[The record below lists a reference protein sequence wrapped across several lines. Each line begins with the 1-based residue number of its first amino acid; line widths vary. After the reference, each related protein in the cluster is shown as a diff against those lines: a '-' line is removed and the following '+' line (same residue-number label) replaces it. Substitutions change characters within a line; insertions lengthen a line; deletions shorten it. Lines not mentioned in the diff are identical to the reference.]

1 MVFLELHQY
10 KAIALLIGIEEAG
23 VPLPLPGDLA
33 IMVMGVQVS
42 AGKASP
48 IPVVAVSA
56 ASATVGASLLYWISR
71 FLGTRILERYGR
83 ALHLTPQRQQWV
95 ERKFSRYGAPVI
107 IVGRLIPGF
116 RIAIAVAAGIA
127 KVQFSRFV
135 IYTAISAIIWAS
147 AFMFIGWAI
156 GDTWEEDRE
165 AIVGVI
171 NNPLSLL
178 GLGIIVGSAVT
189 VWIYRRKIGK
199 LRWNRR
205 ISSDTDEHRRDES
218 MGMGD

>member
-1 MVFLELHQY
+1 
-10 KAIALLIGIEEAG
+10 
-23 VPLPLPGDLA
+23 
-33 IMVMGVQVS
+33 
-42 AGKASP
+42 
-48 IPVVAVSA
+48 
-56 ASATVGASLLYWISR
+56 
-71 FLGTRILERYGR
+71 
-83 ALHLTPQRQQWV
+83 
-95 ERKFSRYGAPVI
+95 
-107 IVGRLIPGF
+107 LIPGL
-116 RIAIAVAAGIA
+116 RIAVAVAAGIA

-135 IYTAISAIIWAS
+135 IYTAISATIWAS
-147 AFMFIGWAI
+147 TFMFIGWAI

>member
-33 IMVMGVQVS
+33 IVIMGVQVS

-48 IPVVAVSA
+48 IPVVAVTA
-56 ASATVGASLLYWISR
+56 ASATAGASLLYWISR
-71 FLGTRILERYGR
+71 LLGTRILKRYGR
-83 ALHLTPQRQQWV
+83 ALHLTTQRQQWV
-95 ERKFSRYGAPVI
+95 EHKFNRYGAPVI
-107 IVGRLIPGF
+107 IVGRLIPGL
-116 RIAIAVAAGIA
+116 RIAVAVAAGIA

-135 IYTAISAIIWAS
+135 IYTAISATIWAS
-147 AFMFIGWAI
+147 MFMFIGWAI
-156 GDTWEEDRE
+156 GDTWEEDRG
-165 AIVGVI
+165 AIVGAI

-189 VWIYRRKIGK
+189 VWIYRRKVGK
-199 LRWNRR
+199 LRNKRQIPLDNDKNPW
-205 ISSDTDEHRRDES
+205 DES
-218 MGMGD
+218 TGMGD